1 MKINSETKLFCSFSK
16 NPGNNG
22 AIFFNDKFEQNNIN
36 AIYKPFFSDDIK
48 KSVAA
53 ARYLRISGFAVS
65 MPFKIEVL
73 NYVDHIDET
82 TKLIGSCN
90 TVLNFNGEMQAYNT
104 DWLAIRDLFFEK
116 KITSPVMIAGNGGF
130 SMAVQFALKDLNI
143 PYKVITRQ
151 NWDNLE
157 NTKEL
162 IFNATPIEIE
172 NKYNQIDARPSEPDG
187 KIIARLQAE
196 HQFKLYKRNI

>member
-1 MKINSETKLFCSFSK
+1 
-16 NPGNNG
+16 
-22 AIFFNDKFEQNNIN
+22 
-36 AIYKPFFSDDIK
+36 
-48 KSVAA
+48 
-53 ARYLRISGFAVS
+53 
-65 MPFKIEVL
+65 
-73 NYVDHIDET
+73 
-82 TKLIGSCN
+82 
-90 TVLNFNGEMQAYNT
+90 
-104 DWLAIRDLFFEK
+104 
-116 KITSPVMIAGNGGF
+116 MIAGNGGF